1 MLPSLLLLSTL
12 AAVPAPEPIAPLP
25 DQAYATDVNR
35 RARGL
40 GLGFAQGYWGGAFGQ
55 SLRADI
61 PFGKRVGQFFGLR
74 LHATV
79 VHSSSTLSDGR
90 KRYDP
95 TLFGGAE
102 LFGRSPVMGG
112 LVRAYGGGGV
122 FVGGRPFPTAEGSDY
137 GIAGGGH
144 MGLEVFVTPRMS
156 FSVEVGGQGPVHALD
171 HDAGAHVLG
180 GFAFYFGR

>member
-1 MLPSLLLLSTL
+1 MPRGPPLAKTWPNPIGCTVVLPSGGLSHTL
-12 AAVPAPEPIAPLP
+12 ERRPFHMPFDHDAAAA
-25 DQAYATDVNR
+25 ATLYWYDESTWWR
-35 RARGL
+35 YDTDGGCWRG
-40 GLGFAQGYWGGAFGQ
+40 W
-55 SLRADI
+55 
-61 PFGKRVGQFFGLR
+61 
-74 LHATV
+74 TV
-79 VHSSSTLSDGR
+79 SDGADGPSISLATEKQGPVSKWR
-90 KRYDP
+90 P
-95 TLFGGAE
+95 WGATLDKSE
-102 LFGRSPVMGG
+102 SPYA
-112 LVRAYGGGGV
+112 RW